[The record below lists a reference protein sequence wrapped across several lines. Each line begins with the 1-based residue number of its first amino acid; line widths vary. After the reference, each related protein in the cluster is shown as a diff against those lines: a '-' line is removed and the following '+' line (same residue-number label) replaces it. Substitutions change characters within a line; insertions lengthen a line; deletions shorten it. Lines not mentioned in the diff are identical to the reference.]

1 MSRSD
6 WVAVASSDDVGP
18 GQVVDAAHDDEEF
31 VVWRT
36 ADGVACVMDARCP
49 HQWSH
54 LAAEGVVDGDEIICT
69 SHWWRFSTDG
79 TACRLRTDG
88 TREPQA
94 PIAVVP
100 CHERDGTI
108 WIAAR

>member
-1 MSRSD
+1 MSAGD
-6 WVAVASSDDVGP
+6 WIAVASSDDLAS
-18 GQVVDAAHDDEEF
+18 GQIVDAAHDDEL

-36 ADGVACVMDARCP
+36 AGGVACVMDARCP

-54 LAAEGVVDGDEIICT
+54 LAAEGAVDGDEIICT
-69 SHWWRFSTDG
+69 SHWWRFGTDG

-94 PIAVVP
+94 NTTVVP
-100 CHERDGTI
+100 CEERDGHI
-108 WIAAR
+108 WIQAG

>member
-1 MSRSD
+1 MSTD
-6 WVAVASSDDVGP
+6 GWIAVASSADIAP
-18 GQVVDAAHDDEEF
+18 GQVVDAAHDDEL

-36 ADGVACVMDARCP
+36 AGGVACVMDARCP

-54 LAAEGVVDGDEIICT
+54 LAAEGVVDGEEIICT
-69 SHWWRFSTDG
+69 SHWWRFATDG

-94 PIAVVP
+94 DTTVVP
-100 CHERDGTI
+100 CEERDGRI